1 MAIYAISDLH
11 LSFSNK
17 DKPMSVFGDKWE
29 GYEEKIKKDWLEKI
43 KPEDVWNFILAL
55 RDSTKINKIKDEC
68 GDIQTEHL
76 FDKLLYGNYI
86 KLHRIDKVAEA
97 LEETF
102 GIDKK
107 NISRDK
113 LLTMSVSCLSNLYSK
128 VLTEKTK
135 GKKHETGSSRKK

>member
-1 MAIYAISDLH
+1 
-11 LSFSNK
+11 
-17 DKPMSVFGDKWE
+17 MSKRL
-29 GYEEKIKKDWLEKI
+29 YKKDAIVITEERGREFGNCYMVYDDFNSFCAKV
-43 KPEDVWNFILAL
+43 KPEDVWDFILAL

-86 KLHRIDKVAEA
+86 KLQRIDKVVEA

-102 GIDKK
+102 GIDKMD
-107 NISRDK
+107 ISRDK
-113 LLTMSVSCLSNLYSK
+113 LLTMSVSCLSNLYSR

-135 GKKHETGSSRKK
+135 GKKHEKGSRRKK